1 MINNTGLIINI
12 FAIVILIFCLLTLN
26 DYIKKY
32 KLARKNPKCMDIK
45 YEEKNRKP
53 IKLIF
58 KQLFDTDYYKK
69 HRTESIMKQLYL
81 K

>member
-1 MINNTGLIINI
+1 
-12 FAIVILIFCLLTLN
+12 
-26 DYIKKY
+26 
-32 KLARKNPKCMDIK
+32 MDIK